1 MNGSFRFCL
10 QFKLHSGVLHL
21 VHATVIFKLIEVW
34 VTWSPNVF
42 CNSYLI
48 AKNMPRVPP
57 HQPLCFDDS
66 RSLML
71 KVGGGGLETRFREY
85 LPSMPH
91 WIKNI
96 THMTFFG
103 SWHGYIHNRRGKYID
118 NKSAPELLL
127 LNCMFESEWQSSR
140 GIMMPRIDRLI
151 LHTFS
156 GLGNWSFMVAHKK
169 DVIRLFVVDVF
180 FRV

>member
-10 QFKLHSGVLHL
+10 QFKLRSGVLHL

-34 VTWSPNVF
+34 VTWLPAVF
-42 CNSYLI
+42 CNSNLI
-48 AKNMPRVPP
+48 TKNMPTVPP

-66 RSLML
+66 RSLVL

-96 THMTFFG
+96 THITFLA
-103 SWHGYIHNRRGKYID
+103 SWHGREEGEGGCID
-118 NKSAPELLL
+118 NKSAPGLLL
-127 LNCMFESEWQSSR
+127 LNCEFESEWQHSR
-140 GIMMPRIDRLI
+140 GIMMPRIDR
-151 LHTFS
+151 
-156 GLGNWSFMVAHKK
+156 WSLNLTLSF
-169 DVIRLFVVDVF
+169 FCFVF
-180 FRV
+180 FRKLIRYGGT